1 MGRKEVSPSFAYHI
15 VTNKKM
21 ELGQIIHF
29 DDNQHNTLYRFFF
42 EKEQLNSKE
51 EDALQILQDHFTSDG
66 LNLNNEDA
74 EVVSRYMGQTIR
86 AIREAITE
94 MVRLQDYPHLPSR
107 LSCLYAAKT
116 YEDALKWK
124 ELFDS
129 YNRKVLQI
137 VKLRVLG
144 SYFEGDA
151 NLLPK
156 EDGVPFA
163 QKIAQAKEYWEGNLT
178 NELPELLINGEI
190 EIIEIIDD
198 FHHK

>member
-1 MGRKEVSPSFAYHI
+1 MKDNELFAYHI

-29 DDNQHNTLYRFFF
+29 DDDQHNTLYRFFF
-42 EKEQLNSKE
+42 EKELVNSKG
-51 EDALQILQDHFTSDG
+51 DDSLRILQDHYTNDG
-66 LNLNNEDA
+66 LHLNKADA

-86 AIREAITE
+86 AIREVITE
-94 MVRLQDYPHLPSR
+94 MVRLQDYPQLPSR

-116 YEDALKWK
+116 YGDALKWK

-137 VKLRVLG
+137 VKLRVKG
-144 SYFEGDA
+144 NCFEGDA

-163 QKIAQAKEYWEGNLT
+163 QKIAQANEYWTGNSK

-190 EIIEIIDD
+190 KVVDIIED
-198 FHHK
+198 FS

>member
-1 MGRKEVSPSFAYHI
+1 MGRKEGTPSFAYHI

-29 DDNQHNTLYRFFF
+29 DDGQHNTLYRFFF
-42 EKEQLNSKE
+42 EKELMNSKGD
-51 EDALQILQDHFTSDG
+51 DAIQILQSLHSNDG
-66 LNLNNEDA
+66 LHLDKEDA

-86 AIREAITE
+86 AIRETITE
-94 MVRLQDYPHLPSR
+94 MVRLQVYPDYPSR
-107 LSCLYAAKT
+107 FSCMYAAKT

-124 ELFDS
+124 VLFES

-137 VKLRVLG
+137 VKLRVKG

-163 QKIAQAKEYWEGNLT
+163 QKIVQAKEYWKGNVN

-190 EIIEIIDD
+190 EVVEILDD
-198 FHHK
+198 F